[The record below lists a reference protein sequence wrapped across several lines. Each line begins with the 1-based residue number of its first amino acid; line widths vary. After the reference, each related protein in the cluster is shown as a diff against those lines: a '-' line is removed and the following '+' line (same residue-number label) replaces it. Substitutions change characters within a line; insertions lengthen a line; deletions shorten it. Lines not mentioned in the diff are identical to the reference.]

1 MQVQTET
8 KSALTLRAA
17 IIGAVGSAVLTA
29 SSMFIALKMGA
40 LPWPIVFAALASFV
54 ILRVFGSKDLHEV
67 NVCHAAMSAGS
78 MVAGGLAFT
87 IPGLWMLG
95 SEYQVTLPQVLIAS
109 LGGTLV
115 GLVVC
120 AVLQPYFI
128 RKHKLAFPVG
138 LSAAQT
144 LKATANT
151 EAAEAKTLF
160 GGMGFAAIYAI
171 VRDVLKLMPY
181 RLLSF
186 IEIPGITFG
195 IQNSPMMVAMGFT
208 LGVVPVLVWFG
219 GAVFGLALLMIAPAA
234 GWCTVEVASAI
245 RQSLGLGLMLGVGA
259 GVIVKGLIPVAKR
272 AFGAKTDA
280 TEASL
285 EELDADEMAH
295 RLSVERTPAALVCAA
310 VVCVAAFVLNLGLL
324 PSVLLVA
331 GAWFSVYLSGW
342 LTGTTGIDPMEIFGV
357 LVLLLIQL
365 LFHNVSTESLF
376 LAAAF
381 VAVACGV
388 GGDVMNDLK
397 AGDELG
403 TNPRDQFFGMAI
415 GGIVGAV
422 VGSLLIM
429 GICTAYG
436 PESFGGDGEFIAAQ
450 ASVVAT
456 MAGGIPHV
464 PAFVVGLVGGCV
476 VALLGLPAMTLGLG
490 VYLPFYMSAGAVIG
504 AVVKIV
510 WDRLHKDD
518 SAEELAAGNA
528 RGMALASGILGGESL
543 VGVITAIITMIGIV
557 TG

>member
-1 MQVQTET
+1 MQDNSET

-17 IIGAVGSAVLTA
+17 LIGAIGSAILTA

-54 ILRVFGSKDLHEV
+54 ILRIFGSKDLHEV

-95 SEYQVTLPQVLIAS
+95 GEYQVTLPQVLAAS

-128 RKHKLAFPVG
+128 REHKLAFPVG

-160 GGMGFAAIYAI
+160 GGMAFSAVYA
-171 VRDVLKLMPY
+171 VARDVFGLMPY

-186 IEIPGITFG
+186 IQIPGITFG

-219 GAVFGLALLMIAPAA
+219 GAIFGLLLLMVAPAA

-259 GVIVKGLIPVAKR
+259 GVIIKGLLPVVKR
-272 AFGAKTDA
+272 ALGASKEGAQVAQVDT
-280 TEASL
+280 
-285 EELDADEMAH
+285 DEMAH
-295 RLSVERTPAALVCAA
+295 RLSVPRIPAALLCAALVCFAA
-310 VVCVAAFVLNLGLL
+310 LTLNLGLL

-331 GAWFSVYLSGW
+331 GAWFCVYLSGW
-342 LTGTTGIDPMEIFGV
+342 LTGTTGVDPMEIFGV

-365 LFHNVSTESLF
+365 LFHETSTESLF
-376 LAAAF
+376 LAAVF

-403 TNPRDQFFGMAI
+403 TNPRDQFMGMAI
-415 GGIVGAV
+415 GGIVGAL
-422 VGSLLIM
+422 VGSFLIM
-429 GICTAYG
+429 GICSAYG
-436 PESFGGDGEFIAAQ
+436 PKSFGGDGEFIAAQ

-464 PAFVVGLVGGCV
+464 PAFVVGLVGGTI

-504 AVVKIV
+504 AIVKIV
-510 WDRLHKDD
+510 WDSSHKDD
-518 SAEELAAGNA
+518 TPEELAAGNA

-543 VGVITAIITMIGIV
+543 VGVIIALITMIGIV

>member
-1 MQVQTET
+1 MEQ
-8 KSALTLRAA
+8 KSALTVRAA
-17 IIGAVGSAVLTA
+17 IIGALGSAVLTA

-54 ILRVFGSKDLHEV
+54 ILRAFGSKDLHEA

-95 SEYQVTLPQVLIAS
+95 GEYQVTLPQVLAAAV
-109 LGGTLV
+109 GGTIV

-128 RKHKLAFPVG
+128 REHKLAFPVG

-151 EAAEAKTLF
+151 EASEAKTLF
-160 GGMGFAAIYAI
+160 GGMGFAAIYA
-171 VRDVLKLMPY
+171 VLRDVLGLMPY

-186 IEIPGITFG
+186 IEVPGITFG

-219 GAVFGLALLMIAPAA
+219 GAVFGLLIVVLAPAT
-234 GWCTVEVASAI
+234 GLTSVDIASAI

-259 GVIVKGLIPVAKR
+259 GVIIKGLLPVIQRAIKGEKADAK
-272 AFGAKTDA
+272 AEVDA
-280 TEASL
+280 EEAQ
-285 EELDADEMAH
+285 H
-295 RLSVERTPAALVCAA
+295 RLSAPRIPAALVCAA
-310 VVCVAAFVLNLGLL
+310 VVCIAAFALNLGLL
-324 PSVLLVA
+324 PSLLLVA
-331 GAWFSVYLSGW
+331 GAWFCVYLSGW

-365 LFHNVSTESLF
+365 LFHDISTESLF

-415 GGIVGAV
+415 GGLVGAV
-422 VGSLLIM
+422 VGSLIIM
-429 GICTAYG
+429 TICQAYG

-464 PAFVVGLVGGCV
+464 PAFVVGLVGGAV

-504 AVVKIV
+504 AIVKIV
-510 WDRLHKDD
+510 WDKLHKDD
-518 SAEELAAGNA
+518 TPEELAAGNA

-543 VGVITAIITMIGIV
+543 VGVIIAIITMVNVLAG
-557 TG
+557 

>member
-1 MQVQTET
+1 MEQ

-17 IIGAVGSAVLTA
+17 IIGALGSAVLTA

-40 LPWPIVFAALASFV
+40 LPWPIVFAALASVV
-54 ILRVFGSKDLHEV
+54 ILRAFGSKDLHEA

-95 SEYQVTLPQVLIAS
+95 GDYQVTLPQVLICS
-109 LGGTLV
+109 LGGTVV

-128 RKHKLAFPVG
+128 REHKLAFPVG
-138 LSAAQT
+138 LSASQT
-144 LKATANT
+144 LKATADT
-151 EAAEAKTLF
+151 GAAEAKTLF
-160 GGMGFAAIYAI
+160 GGMGFAALYAV
-171 VRDVLKLMPY
+171 VRDVLGLMPY

-219 GAVFGLALLMIAPAA
+219 GAVFGLLLVMVAPTA

-245 RQSLGLGLMLGVGA
+245 RQSLGLGLMLGVGG
-259 GVIVKGLIPVAKR
+259 GVIVKGLLPVIKR
-272 AFGAKTDA
+272 ALSSNKAAEPEQEIDA
-280 TEASL
+280 EEAS
-285 EELDADEMAH
+285 H
-295 RLSVERTPAALVCAA
+295 RLSAPRIPAALVCAV
-310 VVCVAAFVLNLGLL
+310 VVCVAAFALNLGLL
-324 PSVLLVA
+324 PSLLLVA
-331 GAWFSVYLSGW
+331 GAWFCVYLSGW

-365 LFHNVSTESLF
+365 LFHEVSTESLF

-415 GGIVGAV
+415 GGVVGAV

-429 GICTAYG
+429 AIASAYG
-436 PESFGGDGEFIAAQ
+436 PESFGANGDFIAAQ

-456 MAGGIPHV
+456 MAGGIPHLG
-464 PAFVVGLVGGCV
+464 AFIFGLVAGCV
-476 VALLGLPAMTLGLG
+476 IALLGLPAMTLGLG

-510 WDRLHKDD
+510 WDKLHAGDTP
-518 SAEELAAGNA
+518 EELAAGNA

-543 VGVITAIITMIGIV
+543 VGVIVAIITMIGVV